1 MIYVM
6 SSDLS
11 VLNNHEV
18 FMSPGYIIEEITFG
32 FLILFP
38 SLTVKLLTIKSSVT
52 EIKLNLFLVLE
63 T

>member
-6 SSDLS
+6 PSDLS
-11 VLNNHEV
+11 VLNNYEV
-18 FMSPGYIIEEITFG
+18 FMSPGYIIEEIIFG

-38 SLTVKLLTIKSSVT
+38 SLTVKLLTIKSSVP
-52 EIKLNLFLVLE
+52 EIKLNLLLVLE